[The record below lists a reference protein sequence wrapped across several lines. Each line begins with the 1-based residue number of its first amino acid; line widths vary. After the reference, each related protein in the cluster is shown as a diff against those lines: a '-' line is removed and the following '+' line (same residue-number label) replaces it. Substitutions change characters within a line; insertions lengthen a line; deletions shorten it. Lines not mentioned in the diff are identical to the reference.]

1 MSGMKAQRKEI
12 VHAFFCASDRQQ
24 RFNICNNLRERQR
37 TFPWQKWQFGF
48 FVLEFPDL
56 LQQMSEENLSKLI
69 FLIIEKDKNDQ
80 GFFDRLDDVGIV
92 SNIFEILFE
101 RTNGVQHWSR
111 NKIDPTFDF
120 RSDTPPNKDP
130 DAFSETLKLYHRVL
144 WSKQLPSGQL
154 LDLTNERAGTYL
166 YFPKGETGLN
176 LTSDAITHTY
186 RDTVKLQS
194 IIQDVPSD
202 VMDKF
207 YNSSFAI
214 GGYILFPG
222 GKRDGFQTIN
232 QARGCN
238 LKIVDRFD
246 LTLECIRRQYLGINN
261 PLANTLSG
269 YWDFFELFGDFRRYV
284 EFFLLHDLVDS
295 SFERV
300 KFHLPFDEEFP
311 SQPFPKTVDEYLHYM
326 NNTLTFIQR
335 RTDRMLNFSKSL
347 SFDTG
352 QLSS

>member
-1 MSGMKAQRKEI
+1 MFEKGNKDHAGDKPADMSKIGNAPAITCQCRWNSNKLAADPYAKHKPCGKIDEADKDDHGI
-12 VHAFFCASDRQQ
+12 FDRVDNSGILTKVFQ
-24 RFNICNNLRERQR
+24 
-37 TFPWQKWQFGF
+37 
-48 FVLEFPDL
+48 VL
-56 LQQMSEENLSKLI
+56 LQRSNGIQHLSKS
-69 FLIIEKDKNDQ
+69 Q
-80 GFFDRLDDVGIV
+80 
-92 SNIFEILFE
+92 
-101 RTNGVQHWSR
+101 
-111 NKIDPTFDF
+111 IDPTFDF

-130 DAFSETLKLYHRVL
+130 DAFSETLKLYHMVL

-166 YFPKGETGLN
+166 YFPTGETGLN

-194 IIQDVPSD
+194 IIKDVPSD

-207 YNSSFAI
+207 YNSSFAV

-269 YWDFFELFGDFRRYV
+269 YWDFFELFGDFRKYV

-311 SQPFPKTVDEYLHYM
+311 SRPFPKTIDEYLHYM